1 MKKLLLFLLFAVVFE
16 SCTSKN
22 SPGPQNY
29 SDYRNSA
36 NFQSS
41 ATPKNIIILIGDG
54 MGVDYVSTSVLSMK
68 NDAFRRFTTT
78 GFSVTCSAD
87 NLVTDSAPGATAIST
102 GYRTNN
108 WTIAEDPWSDKPLT
122 TIFELAEKLKK
133 ASGIVVT
140 CSITHATP
148 AAFVAHV
155 KSRSDEFD
163 IAEQETERK
172 TDVFIGGG
180 IKFFTPTSEGGG
192 RTDGVNLLSKVESEG
207 YDYYDSYEKLKNS
220 DPDKKFYA
228 LFDSTGLPKAADRN
242 YTLGDMTKIALDY
255 LSKRPNGFILMIE
268 GSQIDWA
275 GHANDQAYLLSE
287 MKDFNTA
294 LNTVLDFE
302 EKNKETLVV
311 VTADHETGGMSI
323 VDGNLDGSKF
333 DLKFSTKHHTAN
345 MVGIFAKGPGEREFS
360 GIMDNYMIGR
370 KLFWMMDREYEF

>member
-1 MKKLLLFLLFAVVFE
+1 VKKLLLFFLVILFDVNV
-16 SCTSKN
+16 
-22 SPGPQNY
+22 Y
-29 SDYRNSA
+29 ST
-36 NFQSS
+36 QP
-41 ATPKNIIILIGDG
+41 PKNIIIMIGDG

-87 NLVTDSAPGATAIST
+87 NLVTDSAPGATAIAT

-108 WTIAEDPWSDKPLT
+108 WTISEDPWSDKPLT
-122 TIFELAEKLKK
+122 TIFELAEKLNK

-140 CSITHATP
+140 SSITHATP

-172 TDVFIGGG
+172 TDLFIGGG
-180 IKFFTPTSEGGG
+180 IKFFTPKSAGGS
-192 RTDGVNLLSKVESEG
+192 RTDGVNLLSKVESKG

-220 DPDKKFYA
+220 KPGKKFYA
-228 LFDSTGLPKAADRN
+228 LFDSTGLPKASDRN
-242 YTLGDMTKIALDY
+242 YTLGDLTKIALDY
-255 LSKRPNGFILMIE
+255 LSKQPNGFILMIE

-275 GHANDQAYLLSE
+275 GHANDQPYLLSE
-287 MKDFNTA
+287 MEDFNTA

-323 VDGNLDGSKF
+323 VDGSLDGSKL
-333 DLKFSTKHHTAN
+333 DLKFSTGHHTAN
-345 MVGIFAKGPGEREFS
+345 MVGIFAKGPGEKEFS

-370 KLFWMMDREYEF
+370 KLFRMLDEGYEF

>member
-1 MKKLLLFLLFAVVFE
+1 MKKLLLFFLVVLFDVNV
-16 SCTSKN
+16 
-22 SPGPQNY
+22 Y
-29 SDYRNSA
+29 STQPPR
-36 NFQSS
+36 
-41 ATPKNIIILIGDG
+41 NIIIMIGDG
-54 MGVDYVSTSVLSMK
+54 MGVGQVSASVLSMK

-87 NLVTDSAPGATAIST
+87 NLVTDSAPGATAIAT

-108 WTIAEDPWSDKPLT
+108 WTISEDPWSDKPLT
-122 TIFELAEKLKK
+122 TIFELAEKLNK
-133 ASGIVVT
+133 ATGIVVT

-155 KSRSDEFD
+155 KSRNDEFD

-172 TDVFIGGG
+172 TDLFIGGG
-180 IKFFTPTSEGGG
+180 IKFFTPKSVGGG
-192 RTDGVNLLSKVESEG
+192 RTDGVNLLSKVENNG
-207 YDYYDSYEKLKNS
+207 YDYYGSFEKLKNS
-220 DPDKKFYA
+220 NPDKKFYA

-255 LSKRPNGFILMIE
+255 LSKQDNGFILMIE

-275 GHANDQAYLLSE
+275 GHHNDQPYLLSE

-323 VDGNLDGSKF
+323 IDGNLDGTKLRFKVFNRTPHSKYGWHF
-333 DLKFSTKHHTAN
+333 CKRSRRRR
-345 MVGIFAKGPGEREFS
+345 V
-360 GIMDNYMIGR
+360 
-370 KLFWMMDREYEF
+370 